1 MDLLDLAKGV
11 QHIKAYQGGPHR
23 VGEEGYQNDKIGT
36 GEGAAAYGHG
46 HYFAEHE
53 PVAKGYRDA
62 LNEKYRSVLS
72 YAGPDRARNAA
83 SILAGNHPDET
94 VIEALKSLD
103 DPNPHKSL
111 EEGRKIYE
119 DAKNSGYMHE
129 VAIHAHPDHMLN
141 WDEPLHQQSKHV
153 RDAFDFHKDLIHSNP
168 YLETFFNNMSEGH
181 STGSQIYK
189 ELSDKNAVGLG
200 DKGASDF
207 LHSMGIRG
215 IRYLDERS
223 RGDKPW
229 VLKHPQGGV
238 NEFPNESSAREFHAR
253 NPEYSIES
261 PKLTH
266 NYVVFDPKDIEIT
279 RRYEKGGV
287 VRRAYMKGGKVEGSI
302 WHGKDADVEYGEPTN
317 SAIVQH
323 VLAKIAAPLPASI
336 APLGNV
342 TGRRQ

>member
-1 MDLLDLAKGV
+1 MDPLDLAKSV
-11 QHIKAYQGGPHR
+11 KPIQAYHGSPHDFDQFDTAK
-23 VGEEGYQNDKIGT
+23 VGT
-36 GEGAAAYGHG
+36 GEGAQAYGHG
-46 HYFAEHE
+46 LYFAEHE
-53 PVAKGYRDA
+53 PVAQGYKQRLAKIDASEADKIGIPPSKWNAFQMFARQTDESLPEVAARDFSNWTGHPMSNDLVDA
-62 LNEKYRSVLS
+62 YRK
-72 YAGPDRARNAA
+72 
-83 SILAGNHPDET
+83 T
-94 VIEALKSLD
+94 LK
-103 DPNPHKSL
+103 NRGHM
-111 EEGRKIYE
+111 Y
-119 DAKNSGYMHE
+119 E
-129 VAIHAHPDHMLN
+129 VAIDAHPDHFLD
-141 WDEPLHQQSKHV
+141 WDEPLSEQSEHV
-153 RDAFDFHKDLIHSNP
+153 KGA
-168 YLETFFNNMSEGH
+168 FNNVINTYGKISPFSGGKAYQDLERIMGFIGKDAPSE
-181 STGSQIYK
+181 
-189 ELSDKNAVGLG
+189 E
-200 DKGASDF
+200 ASKS
-207 LHSMGIRG
+207 LHQHGIRG

-287 VRRAYMKGGKVEGSI
+287 VRRAYKKGGKVEGSI

-323 VLAKIAAPLPASI
+323 VLAKIAAPLPASVP
-336 APLGNV
+336 PLGNV

>member
-1 MDLLDLAKGV
+1 MNPTDLAKGV
-11 QHIKAYQGGPHR
+11 QPIKAYQGGPHR

-36 GEGAAAYGHG
+36 GEGAQAYGHG

-103 DPNPHKSL
+103 DLNPHKSL
-111 EEGRKIYE
+111 EEGKKIYE
-119 DAKNSGYMHE
+119 EAKNSGYMHE
-129 VAIHAHPDHMLN
+129 VAIHAHPDHFLD
-141 WDEPLHQQSKHV
+141 WDKPLGEQSEHVKGAFNNVINTYGKISPFSGGKAYQDLERIMGFIGKDAPSEEASEALHQH
-153 RDAFDFHKDLIHSNP
+153 
-168 YLETFFNNMSEGH
+168 
-181 STGSQIYK
+181 
-189 ELSDKNAVGLG
+189 
-200 DKGASDF
+200 
-207 LHSMGIRG
+207 GIRG

-253 NPEYSIES
+253 NPEYSIEP
-261 PKLTH
+261 PKPTH
-266 NYVVFDPKDIEIT
+266 NYVVFNPKDIEIT

-287 VRRAYMKGGKVEGSI
+287 VRRAYKKGGKVEGSI
-302 WHGKDADVEYGEPTN
+302 WHGKDANVEYGAPTN

-323 VLAKIAAPLPASI
+323 VLAKIAAPLPASVP
-336 APLGNV
+336 PLGNV